1 MANAQY
7 QSADY
12 LAAQQASTA
21 TNYYASQ
28 QDIAQI
34 QANANTSIASL
45 SAGSSNLY
53 TQAQE
58 NVANNQITANQNQ
71 NEYISYLE
79 TEASLAGTAAQVSMN
94 QAALNAQ
101 EFNTSALVQENSTNN
116 ATQLATNTAILTQE
130 NNQMYS
136 NERVIADLI

>member
-1 MANAQY
+1 MEKFWENLKQHPYMIAGGVVIGLILLYWIFSSQSATPAATTSSDSSDQTQAATQLAMANAQY

-45 SAGSSNLY
+45 SAG
-53 TQAQE
+53 
-58 NVANNQITANQNQ
+58 
-71 NEYISYLE
+71 
-79 TEASLAGTAAQVSMN
+79 
-94 QAALNAQ
+94 
-101 EFNTSALVQENSTNN
+101 
-116 ATQLATNTAILTQE
+116 
-130 NNQMYS
+130 
-136 NERVIADLI
+136 